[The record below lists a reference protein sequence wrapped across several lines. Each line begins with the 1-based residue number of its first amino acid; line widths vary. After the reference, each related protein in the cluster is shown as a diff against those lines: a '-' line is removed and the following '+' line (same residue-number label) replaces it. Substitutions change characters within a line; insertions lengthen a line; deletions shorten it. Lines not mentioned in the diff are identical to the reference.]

1 MTRESAPGAAPAPAG
16 ATASVAWVSVRS
28 LLRGFGKS
36 CISVGVLILM
46 FVAYQLW
53 GTGFAEQRAQDR
65 LRHQFATIGLPSRS
79 PTTAPLTTAPPTE
92 PPPTVGDGPTT
103 TQTAPT
109 PAPTGAPVPAMPAA
123 SEGAA
128 IGLLRI
134 PSIGVNVAVVEGV
147 GVDDLKDGPGHY
159 PRTPYPGQAGNAA
172 IAGHRTTYGAPFY
185 RLDELKT
192 GDDLFV
198 ATKASSVPWHYKM
211 VSAHDVDPSEVS
223 VLNPTTDN
231 ILTLTT
237 CTPRFTAAKRLI
249 VVFKLIGAV
258 DPQPSATPP
267 DQHPTVGT
275 LPASDTA
282 PARPVGS
289 LSGQGISTLPAIGW
303 GLLCA
308 ALWFGAWLIGRGRKR
323 RYLVYG
329 LVLPVFLLALF
340 FFFENFAR
348 FVPANI

>member
-1 MTRESAPGAAPAPAG
+1 MTG
-16 ATASVAWVSVRS
+16 VSVRT

-36 CISVGVLILM
+36 CISVGVLILL

-65 LRHQFATIGLPSRS
+65 LRRQFATIGLPGRTPTTAPPASEPPPTVSGS
-79 PTTAPLTTAPPTE
+79 PTTAPAA
-92 PPPTVGDGPTT
+92 PTT
-103 TQTAPT
+103 TST
-109 PAPTGAPVPAMPAA
+109 PSPVPPASAA
-123 SEGAA
+123 SEGSA

-134 PSIGVNVAVVEGV
+134 PAIGVNVAVVEGV

-185 RLDELKT
+185 RLDELKA

-198 ATKASSVPWHYKM
+198 ATKASSVPWHYQM
-211 VSAHDVDPSEVS
+211 VSAHDVDPTEVS
-223 VLNPTTDN
+223 VLNPSTDN

-258 DPQPSATPP
+258 DPQPVAPP
-267 DQHPTVGT
+267 PSQSPTIGT
-275 LPASDTA
+275 LPAADTT
-282 PARPVGS
+282 PGRPVGS
-289 LSGQGISTLPAIGW
+289 LSGQATSTTPAVQW

-308 ALWFGAWLIGRGRKR
+308 ALWFGAWLIGRSRRR

-329 LVLPVFLLALF
+329 LVLPAFLVCLF

>member
-1 MTRESAPGAAPAPAG
+1 MAG
-16 ATASVAWVSVRS
+16 VSVRT

-36 CISVGVLILM
+36 CISVGVLILL

-65 LRHQFATIGLPSRS
+65 LRRQFAAIGIPGGPA
-79 PTTAPLTTAPPTE
+79 PTAAPVAE
-92 PPPTVGDGPTT
+92 PPPTVSGGLTTTLTAPNLTAPTT
-103 TQTAPT
+103 TT
-109 PAPTGAPVPAMPAA
+109 TGAPVPPAPAA
-123 SEGAA
+123 SEGTA

-134 PSIGVNVAVVEGV
+134 PAIGVNVAVVEGV

-185 RLDELKT
+185 RLDELRA
-192 GDDLFV
+192 GDDLYV
-198 ATKASSVPWHYKM
+198 ATKASSVPWHYQM
-211 VSAHDVDPSEVS
+211 VSEHDVDPTEVS
-223 VLNPTTDN
+223 VLNPSTDN

-258 DPQPSATPP
+258 DPQPSAPP
-267 DQHPTVGT
+267 PSQSPSAGT
-275 LPASDTA
+275 IPASDTA
-282 PARPVGS
+282 PGRPVGS
-289 LSGQGISTLPAIGW
+289 LSGQGTSTAPAIEW
-303 GLLCA
+303 GLVCA
-308 ALWFGAWLIGRGRKR
+308 ALWFGAWLIGRSRRR
-323 RYLVYG
+323 RYFVYG
-329 LVLPVFLLALF
+329 LVLPVFLVSLF